1 MNKVIPLFKVFMSE
15 DVDKPLLETL
25 HSGFIGE
32 GPKVLEF
39 EETLKKYLQTENVL
53 TTNSGTSAL
62 HLAYHIALNSENYK
76 QDVKQKY
83 RSW

>member
-1 MNKVIPLFKVFMSE
+1 MAKESKKIIPLFKVFMPDS
-15 DVDKPLLETL
+15 VDKPLLETL

-39 EETLKKYLQTENVL
+39 EETLKKHLQTENVL

-62 HLAYHIALNSENYK
+62 HLAYHIALNPDLSLIHI
-76 QDVKQKY
+76 
-83 RSW
+83 